1 MKYLVFVEDAASRK
15 QIEDLLT
22 STSQSFD
29 SLSLADML
37 VKGKADGYGGIVT
50 EHETWQRSAS
60 VLRYFET
67 LDALNQ
73 KPVLVFSKLKKQGG
87 IKLRRTKAFTGSSP
101 LPAQAKDVQSLLQQM
116 A

>member
-22 STSQSFD
+22 STSQSYD
-29 SLSLADML
+29 SVTLADML
-37 VKGKADGYGGIVT
+37 VKGKVDGYNGIVT

-67 LDALNQ
+67 LEAVNH
-73 KPVLVFSKLKKQGG
+73 KPVLVFSKLKRQGG
-87 IKLRRTKAFTGSSP
+87 IKLRRSKAFTGTSP

>member
-29 SLSLADML
+29 SLTLADLL
-37 VKGKADGYGGIVT
+37 VKGKVDGYGGVLT

-67 LDALNQ
+67 LDAVNQ
-73 KPVLVFSKLKKQGG
+73 KPVLVFSKLKRQGG
-87 IKLRRTKAFTGSSP
+87 IKLRRSKAFTGTSP

>member
-1 MKYLVFVEDAASRK
+1 MKYLVFVEDASSRK

-22 STSQSFD
+22 ATSQSFET
-29 SLSLADML
+29 LGLADLL
-37 VKGKADGYGGIVT
+37 VKGKADGFSGVVT

-67 LDALNQ
+67 LAALNQ
-73 KPVLVFSKLKKQGG
+73 KPLLVFSKLKRQGG
-87 IKLRRTKAFTGSSP
+87 VKLRRTKAFTGSSP

>member
-15 QIEDLLT
+15 QIEDLLNA
-22 STSQSFD
+22 TSQSYD
-29 SLSLADML
+29 TLGLSDLL
-37 VKGKADGYGGIVT
+37 VKGRADAYGAVVT

-67 LDALNQ
+67 LESLNQ
-73 KPVLVFSKLKKQGG
+73 KPLLVFSRLKRQGG
-87 IKLRRTKAFTGSSP
+87 VKLRRSKAFTGSSP